1 MQCSLFPL
9 HVQWLLICLLF
20 QIFQPQHLALPACH
34 WIPPV
39 GGYMCFLHWL
49 CIEPS
54 QLTSLETA
62 KNTLK
67 MLKLKPEDSSS
78 NPSSASGCV
87 TLSQALTFFNHN
99 FLEIII
105 LVWPKC
111 SFTFFHKIKDTYFI
125 FTNNF
130 IDLDIL
136 SMSAVS
142 RVVCW
147 SQLIPRFDHYQL
159 QLIYLIVE
167 HHPVRNLQHETSQ
180 TTFDSFIQLQHLLH
194 TQHKSFLCVSVVF
207 LPFLK

>member
-1 MQCSLFPL
+1 MWSFYPENEIYKKTFSL
-9 HVQWLLICLLF
+9 ISNT
-20 QIFQPQHLALPACH
+20 QIKTIMRHDISH
-34 WIPPV
+34 
-39 GGYMCFLHWL
+39 
-49 CIEPS
+49 S
-54 QLTSLETA
+54 
-62 KNTLK
+62 K
-67 MLKLKPEDSSS
+67 
-78 NPSSASGCV
+78 
-87 TLSQALTFFNHN
+87 
-99 FLEIII
+99 I
-105 LVWPKC
+105 LGWPK
-111 SFTFFHKIKDTYFI
+111 SLFTFFHKIKDTYFI